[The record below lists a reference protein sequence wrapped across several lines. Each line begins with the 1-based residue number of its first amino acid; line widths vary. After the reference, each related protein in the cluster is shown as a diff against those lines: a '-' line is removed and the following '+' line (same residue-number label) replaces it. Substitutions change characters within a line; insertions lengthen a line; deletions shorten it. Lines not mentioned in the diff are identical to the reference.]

1 MSDQLNEADCSEALH
16 RVFEY
21 LDGEMEPA
29 DQGKIAAHLAHC
41 VECLRQYDV
50 DTMVKAMVKRSCAPE
65 PAPARRQWRYRQRCR
80 HRGLRPWRL
89 YFQHDRWGRPG
100 VPGQSKWMLNSPIPV
115 PVAGHAS
122 GRTAAARARIR
133 TRSRPGA
140 RLSKDGP

>member
-1 MSDQLNEADCSEALH
+1 VSEQLNEADCSEALH

-65 PAPARRQWRYRQRCR
+65 PAPARLRMMVVQSITSVEIRYT
-80 HRGLRPWRL
+80 
-89 YFQHDRWGRPG
+89 D
-100 VPGQSKWMLNSPIPV
+100 
-115 PVAGHAS
+115 
-122 GRTAAARARIR
+122 
-133 TRSRPGA
+133 
-140 RLSKDGP
+140 